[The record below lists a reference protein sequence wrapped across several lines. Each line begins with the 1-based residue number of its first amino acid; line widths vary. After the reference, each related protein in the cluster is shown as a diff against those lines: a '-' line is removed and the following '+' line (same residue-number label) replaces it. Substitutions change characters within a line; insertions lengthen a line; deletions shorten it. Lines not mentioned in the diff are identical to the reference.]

1 MGKSASKLSADKLHQ
16 YLQNT
21 AFSESEVKLHYKLF
35 MNEFPDGK
43 VDQSQFMNVYKVFH
57 PDGKPDQFAMHVFR
71 VFDNER
77 KGVLGFDDFIK
88 ALNVT
93 ARGTNE
99 EKMMW
104 AFELYDTDRDG
115 RISRDELLSV
125 VDSIF
130 LMMGKNYTDDQVR
143 KEASRVKVERVFAA
157 MDVDRDDFLSV
168 EEFREGV
175 QQDPAILRLLQQ

>member
-1 MGKSASKLSADKLHQ
+1 MINLLNSAVLYNFTHFKNYWLGILKIFSDTMGKSASKLSADKLHQ

-93 ARGTNE
+93 ARGRNSFIMINTKGN
-99 EKMMW
+99 M
-104 AFELYDTDRDG
+104 FLH
-115 RISRDELLSV
+115 
-125 VDSIF
+125 DS
-130 LMMGKNYTDDQVR
+130 MKNNR
-143 KEASRVKVERVFAA
+143 
-157 MDVDRDDFLSV
+157 
-168 EEFREGV
+168 
-175 QQDPAILRLLQQ
+175 